1 MILTV
6 TPNTTLDWTILVPH
20 FVWNET
26 LRASQGVWGIGGK
39 PASSSWILGELGIP
53 SRAMGFA
60 AGMTG
65 QKLEAML
72 KAKGVETDFIQ
83 VEGETNTRVQLIHQE
98 NTTQSTLIVDNLLV
112 KPAHVTQLLEKFEA
126 ALANADVVIAGGS
139 LPHSIENNILIELV
153 RMARQ
158 RDIAVA
164 LDAPGKYLLPA
175 LAEHPNVI
183 RPNRFELTALAGKP
197 VITVDEA
204 YHAAKKILEQ
214 YGTEVIVTLGASQDS
229 LAVLKDRAYLIPVP
243 KVEEI
248 ISRAGA
254 GDGVLA
260 GIGHALASHKPMEE
274 GLQLG
279 FAAAG
284 AVIMTPA
291 TADCR
296 KADVDALLPTIQLI
310 PYK

>member
-1 MILTV
+1 MILTI
-6 TPNTTLDWTILVPH
+6 TPNTILDWTILLPH

-26 LRASQGVWGIGGK
+26 LRASQGVWGIGSK

-53 SRAMGFA
+53 NRAMGFA
-60 AGMTG
+60 AGMPG

-72 KAKGVETDFIQ
+72 QAKGVETDFIQ
-83 VEGETNTRVQLIHQE
+83 VEGETNTRVQLINQE
-98 NTTQSTLIVDNLLV
+98 NATQSTLVVDNLLV
-112 KPAHVTQLLEKFEA
+112 KPAHVSQLLEKYEV
-126 ALANADVVIAGGS
+126 ALAHTEAVIAGGS
-139 LPHSIENNILIELV
+139 LPHCLDKNILIELV

-158 RDIAVA
+158 RNIPVA

-175 LAEHPNVI
+175 LVEHPNVI
-183 RPNRFELTALAGKP
+183 RPNRFELTTLAGKP
-197 VITVDEA
+197 VITVEDA
-204 YHAAKKILEQ
+204 YHAAKQIFEK
-214 YGTEVIVTLGASQDS
+214 YSTEVIVTLGASQDS
-229 LAVLKDRAYLIPVP
+229 LAVLKDQAYLIPVP
-243 KVEEI
+243 QVEKI

-260 GIGHALASHKPMEE
+260 GIAHALASRRPIEE
-274 GLQLG
+274 GLKLG

-291 TADCR
+291 SADCR
-296 KADVDALLPTIQLI
+296 KVDVDALLPTIQLI